1 MSSQVPSSLRAAE
14 VCQAPLLWL
23 VAPIPKGLEDVGCQQ
38 LTSLH
43 RTVVLSRQG
52 PPCLGGHPPTHT
64 HTRAPLPRIPHSKMI
79 TKSHQMTAFTAVWL
93 ASSVD
98 PVGAGL
104 HLRPDISSALS
115 PAFCP
120 HSLLCRFLLRTL
132 PQLTT
137 GI

>member
-1 MSSQVPSSLRAAE
+1 MLAASNSLLFTGQLSSADRDLLAWE
-14 VCQAPLLWL
+14 VTP
-23 VAPIPKGLEDVGCQQ
+23 
-38 LTSLH
+38 
-43 RTVVLSRQG
+43 
-52 PPCLGGHPPTHT
+52 HT
-64 HTRAPLPRIPHSKMI
+64 HTRAPLPRIPRSKMI

-115 PAFCP
+115 PAFRP
-120 HSLLCRFLLRTL
+120 HSLLCRFLPRTL
-132 PQLTT
+132 PQLTM